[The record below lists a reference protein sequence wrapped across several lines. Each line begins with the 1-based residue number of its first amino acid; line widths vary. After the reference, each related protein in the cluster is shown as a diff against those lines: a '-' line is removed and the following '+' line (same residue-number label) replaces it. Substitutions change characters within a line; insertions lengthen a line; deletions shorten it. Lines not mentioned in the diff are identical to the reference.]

1 MICWILSKANSNSP
15 KHAIRLI
22 TVCFSLQIL
31 IEMVTEFKNKKIA
44 AIYTVLPPHE
54 VDFMDEVGN
63 YDFTEL
69 QMKKLKKVMGFG
81 TRRVAAKGDTVG
93 DYAIQAVDQMLKDGI
108 FKESEI
114 GAIIVTTT
122 SPDHFIPPI
131 SNIVQGKFDFDE
143 DTVCIDISQ
152 GCCGYPVGLTYAFMT
167 LDAQKDKKVLLIAG
181 DMLSHRVSERDRAS
195 RPITGDAVTVSL
207 IENSDNG
214 KPVWCSLKND
224 GKDAFAV
231 YIPAGGSRMEITPE
245 TTKEEE
251 DEFGNWRGKQHLVMQ
266 GDLVFNIIINMTPVM
281 MEELLSKSGDKMD
294 DIDYF
299 VCHQSS
305 SFTLKKLAQRLEVTE
320 ERLPRDIVPKY
331 GNSSSATIPVTMCE
345 HVNEFFAD
353 GKKKKFMFAAFGTG
367 MSLGAV
373 LMELNKPIC
382 KLMDYKQ
389 NS

>member
-1 MICWILSKANSNSP
+1 ML
-15 KHAIRLI
+15 
-22 TVCFSLQIL
+22 TQ
-31 IEMVTEFKNKKIA
+31 FKRKKISA
-44 AIYTVLPPHE
+44 VYSVLPSHE

-63 YDFTEL
+63 YSFTEA

-81 TRRVAAKGDTVG
+81 TRRVAQEGETVG
-93 DYAIQAVDQMLKDGI
+93 DYAVYGIEQMLHDGI

-143 DTVCIDISQ
+143 DVVCIDISQ
-152 GCCGYPVGLTYAFMT
+152 GCCGYIVGLTYSFMT
-167 LDAQKDKKVLLIAG
+167 LEAMCDKKVLLISG
-181 DMLSHRVSERDRAS
+181 DVLTFRVSTRDRAS
-195 RPITGDAVTVSL
+195 RPITGDAVSISV
-207 IENSDNG
+207 IENTVDDNQI
-214 KPVWCSLKND
+214 WCSLKND

-231 YIPAGGSRMEITPE
+231 YIPAGGSRMPITPE
-245 TTKEEE
+245 ITEEKP
-251 DEFGNWRGKQHLVMQ
+251 DEFGNWRGQQHLVMQ
-266 GDLVFNIIINMTPVM
+266 GDLVFNIIINKTPVM

-305 SFTLKKLAQRLEVTE
+305 SFTLKKLAQRLEVSE
-320 ERLPRDIVPKY
+320 QRLFNDIVPKY

-345 HVNEFFAD
+345 HNEKMFAD
-353 GKKKKFMFAAFGTG
+353 GLTKKIMFAAFGTG

-373 LMELNKPIC
+373 LMNMTKPTC
-382 KLMDYKQ
+382 KFLDYPHRKNQ
-389 NS
+389 

>member
-1 MICWILSKANSNSP
+1 
-15 KHAIRLI
+15 
-22 TVCFSLQIL
+22 
-31 IEMVTEFKNKKIA
+31 MVTKFENKKIG
-44 AIYTVLPPHE
+44 AIYSVIPAHE
-54 VDFMDEVGN
+54 VDFMDEAGN
-63 YDFTEL
+63 YSFSEI

-81 TRRVAAKGDTVG
+81 TRRVAMPGETVG
-93 DYAIQAVDQMLKDGI
+93 DYAVFGIQQMLKDGV
-108 FKESEI
+108 FTENEI

-131 SNIVQGKFDFDE
+131 SNIVQGKFEFDE

-152 GCCGYPVGLTYAFMT
+152 GCCGYTVGLTYAFMT
-167 LDAQKDKKVLLIAG
+167 LNSMENKKVLLIAG
-181 DMLSHRVSERDRAS
+181 DMLSARVSTRDRAS
-195 RPITGDAVTVSL
+195 RPITGDGVTISV
-207 IENSDNG
+207 IENSTEDNT
-214 KPVWCSLKND
+214 VWCSLKND

-231 YIPAGGSRMEITPE
+231 YVPAGGTRMPITPE

-305 SFTLKKLAQRLEVTE
+305 SFTLKKLAQRLEVSE

-331 GNSSSATIPVTMCE
+331 GNSSSATIPVTICE
-345 HVNEFFAD
+345 HYEEFFAD
-353 GKKKKFMFAAFGTG
+353 GKPKKIMFAAFGTG

-373 LMELNKPIC
+373 LMDMEKPIC
-382 KLMDYKQ
+382 KMLDY
-389 NS
+389 NHNNG

>member
-1 MICWILSKANSNSP
+1 
-15 KHAIRLI
+15 
-22 TVCFSLQIL
+22 
-31 IEMVTEFKNKKIA
+31 MVTSFNNKTIS
-44 AIYTVLPPHE
+44 AIYSVLPAHE
-54 VDFMDEVGN
+54 VDFMDEAGN
-63 YDFTEL
+63 YSFSEA

-81 TRRVAAKGDTVG
+81 TRRVAMEGETVG
-93 DYAIQAVDQMLKDGI
+93 DYAIYGIKKMLEDGV

-143 DTVCIDISQ
+143 DVVCIDISQ
-152 GCCGYPVGLTYAFMT
+152 GCCGYTVGLTYSFMT
-167 LDAQKDKKVLLIAG
+167 LNSLEDKKVLLIAG
-181 DMLSHRVSERDRAS
+181 DMLSARVSTRDRAS
-195 RPITGDAVTVSL
+195 RPITGDGVTISI
-207 IENSDNG
+207 IENTVTEN
-214 KPVWCSLKND
+214 KIFCSLKND

-231 YIPAGGSRMEITPE
+231 YVPAGGTRMPITPE

-281 MEELLSKSGDKMD
+281 MEELLAKSGDKMD

-305 SFTLKKLAQRLEVTE
+305 SFTLKKLAQRLDVTE

-345 HVNEFFAD
+345 HCDQFFAD
-353 GKKKKFMFAAFGTG
+353 GKKKKIMFAAFGTG

-373 LMELNKPIC
+373 LMDVEKPIC
-382 KLMDYKQ
+382 KLLDYPHK
-389 NS
+389 ND

>member
-1 MICWILSKANSNSP
+1 ML
-15 KHAIRLI
+15 
-22 TVCFSLQIL
+22 TQ
-31 IEMVTEFKNKKIA
+31 FKGKKIS
-44 AIYTVLPPHE
+44 AIYSVLPTHE

-63 YDFTEL
+63 YAFTEA

-81 TRRVAAKGDTVG
+81 TRRVAITGETVG
-93 DYAIQAVDQMLKDGI
+93 DYAIHAIEQMLKDGI
-108 FKESEI
+108 FSASEI
-114 GAIIVTTT
+114 GGIIVTTT

-152 GCCGYPVGLTYAFMT
+152 GCCGYTVGLTYSFMT
-167 LDAQKDKKVLLIAG
+167 LEAMRNTSKKVLLIAG
-181 DMLSHRVSERDRAS
+181 DLLSFRVSERDRAS

-207 IENSDNG
+207 VENTDDDR
-214 KPVWCSLKND
+214 PIWCSLKND

-231 YIPAGGSRMEITPE
+231 YIPAGGTRMEITPE

-266 GDLVFNIIINMTPVM
+266 GDLVFNIIINMTPEV
-281 MEELLSKSGDKMD
+281 MEELLAKSGDKMD

-305 SFTLKKLAQRLEVTE
+305 SFTLKKLAQRLDVTHQ
-320 ERLPRDIVPKY
+320 RLFNDIVPKY

-345 HVNEFFAD
+345 HNEEMFAD
-353 GKKKKFMFAAFGTG
+353 GKSKKVMFAAFGTG
-367 MSLGAV
+367 MSLGAI
-373 LMELNKPIC
+373 LLDMEKPVC
-382 KLMDYKQ
+382 KFINYPHKND
-389 NS
+389 

>member
-1 MICWILSKANSNSP
+1 ML
-15 KHAIRLI
+15 
-22 TVCFSLQIL
+22 TQF
-31 IEMVTEFKNKKIA
+31 TGKKIS
-44 AIYTVLPPHE
+44 AIYSVLPTHE
-54 VDFMDEVGN
+54 VDFMDEAGN
-63 YDFTEL
+63 YAFTEA

-81 TRRVAAKGDTVG
+81 TRRVAQEGETVG
-93 DYAIQAVDQMLKDGI
+93 DYAIQGIKQMLDDGV

-143 DTVCIDISQ
+143 DVVCLDISQ
-152 GCCGYPVGLTYAFMT
+152 GCCGYTVGLTYSFLT
-167 LDAQKDKKVLLIAG
+167 LEAMRNKKVLLIAG
-181 DMLSHRVSERDRAS
+181 DMLTFRVSTRDRAS
-195 RPITGDAVTVSL
+195 RPITGDAVTISV
-207 IENSDNG
+207 IENCEKENIAY
-214 KPVWCSLKND
+214 CSLKND

-231 YIPAGGSRMEITPE
+231 YIPAGGTRMPITPE

-266 GDLVFNIIINMTPVM
+266 GDLVFNIIINMTPVVI
-281 MEELLSKSGDKMD
+281 EELLSKSGNKMD

-305 SFTLKKLAQRLEVTE
+305 SFTLKKLAQRLEVSE

-345 HVNEFFAD
+345 HSDEFFAD
-353 GKKKKFMFAAFGTG
+353 GKKKRIMFAAFGTG

-373 LMELNKPIC
+373 LLDMEKPVCKFLNYPH
-382 KLMDYKQ
+382 Q
-389 NS
+389 S

>member
-1 MICWILSKANSNSP
+1 
-15 KHAIRLI
+15 
-22 TVCFSLQIL
+22 
-31 IEMVTEFKNKKIA
+31 MVTSFENKKIT
-44 AIYTVLPPHE
+44 AIYSVLPAHE
-54 VDFMDEVGN
+54 VDFMDEAGN
-63 YDFTEL
+63 YSFSEV

-81 TRRVAAKGDTVG
+81 TRRVAMEGETVG
-93 DYAIQAVDQMLKDGI
+93 DYAIYGIKKMLEDGV
-108 FKESEI
+108 FQESDI

-131 SNIVQGKFDFDE
+131 SNIVQGKFNFDE
-143 DTVCIDISQ
+143 DVVCIDISQ
-152 GCCGYPVGLTYAFMT
+152 GCCGYIVGLTYSFMT
-167 LDAQKDKKVLLIAG
+167 LNAMAGKKVLLIAG
-181 DMLSHRVSERDRAS
+181 DMLSARVSTRDRAS
-195 RPITGDAVTVSL
+195 RPITGDGVTISI
-207 IENSDNG
+207 IENTTDDN
-214 KPVWCSLKND
+214 PIWCSLKND

-231 YIPAGGSRMEITPE
+231 YVPAGGTRMPITPE

-281 MEELLSKSGDKMD
+281 MEELLAKSGDKMD

-305 SFTLKKLAQRLEVTE
+305 SFTLKKLAQRLDVTE

-345 HVNEFFAD
+345 HVDEFFAD
-353 GKKKKFMFAAFGTG
+353 GKKKKIMFAAFGTG

-373 LMELNKPIC
+373 LMDIEKPIC
-382 KLMDYKQ
+382 KLIDYPHK
-389 NS
+389 NG

>member
-1 MICWILSKANSNSP
+1 ML
-15 KHAIRLI
+15 
-22 TVCFSLQIL
+22 TQ
-31 IEMVTEFKNKKIA
+31 FKGKKISA
-44 AIYTVLPPHE
+44 VYSVLPSNE
-54 VDFMDEVGN
+54 VDFMDEAGN
-63 YDFTEL
+63 YAFTEA

-81 TRRVAAKGDTVG
+81 TRRVAKEGETVG
-93 DYAIQAVDQMLKDGI
+93 DYAIYGIQQMLENGV
-108 FKESEI
+108 FKENEI

-152 GCCGYPVGLTYAFMT
+152 GCCGYIVGLTYAFMT
-167 LDAQKDKKVLLIAG
+167 LNSLENKKVLLVSG
-181 DMLSHRVSERDRAS
+181 DMLSARVSKRDRAS
-195 RPITGDAVTVSL
+195 RPITGDGVTISI
-207 IENSDNG
+207 IENTGNED
-214 KPVWCSLKND
+214 KIWCSLKND

-231 YIPAGGSRMEITPE
+231 YVPAGGTRMPITPE

-281 MEELLSKSGDKMD
+281 MEELLARSGDKMD

-305 SFTLKKLAQRLEVTE
+305 SFTLKKLAQRLDVSE

-345 HVNEFFAD
+345 HNEEFFAD
-353 GKKKKFMFAAFGTG
+353 GKKKKIMFAAFGTG

-373 LMELNKPIC
+373 LMNMEKPVCKFLNYPHK
-382 KLMDYKQ
+382 KL
-389 NS
+389 

>member
-1 MICWILSKANSNSP
+1 MLT
-15 KHAIRLI
+15 R
-22 TVCFSLQIL
+22 
-31 IEMVTEFKNKKIA
+31 FKGKKISA
-44 AIYTVLPPHE
+44 VYSILPTHE

-63 YDFTEL
+63 YAFTEA

-81 TRRVAAKGDTVG
+81 TRRVAMVGETVG
-93 DYAIQAVDQMLKDGI
+93 DYAIYAVDQMLKDGV

-152 GCCGYPVGLTYAFMT
+152 GCCGYTVGLTYAFMT
-167 LDAQKDKKVLLIAG
+167 LEAMKDKKVLVIAG
-181 DMLSHRVSERDRAS
+181 DLLSFRVSERDRAS

-207 IENSDNG
+207 IENTGDDR
-214 KPVWCSLKND
+214 PVWCSLKND

-231 YIPAGGSRMEITPE
+231 YIPAGGTRMPITPE

-281 MEELLSKSGDKMD
+281 MEELLAKSGDKMD

-320 ERLPRDIVPKY
+320 QRLFNDIVPKY

-345 HVNEFFAD
+345 HNEEMFAD
-353 GKKKKFMFAAFGTG
+353 GKQKKVMFAAFGTG

-373 LMELNKPIC
+373 LMDMEKPVC
-382 KLMDYKQ
+382 KFMNYPHKND
-389 NS
+389 

>member
-1 MICWILSKANSNSP
+1 
-15 KHAIRLI
+15 
-22 TVCFSLQIL
+22 
-31 IEMVTEFKNKKIA
+31 MVTSFSNKAIS
-44 AIYTVLPPHE
+44 AIYSVLPAHE
-54 VDFMDEVGN
+54 VDFMDEAGN
-63 YDFTEL
+63 YSFSEI

-81 TRRVAAKGDTVG
+81 TRRVAMVGETVG
-93 DYAIQAVDQMLKDGI
+93 DYAVHGIQQMLNDGV
-108 FKESEI
+108 FSEDEI

-143 DTVCIDISQ
+143 DVVCIDISQ
-152 GCCGYPVGLTYAFMT
+152 GCCGYTVGLTYAFMT
-167 LDAQKDKKVLLIAG
+167 LNSLQNKKVLLIAG
-181 DMLSHRVSERDRAS
+181 DMLSARVSTRDRAS
-195 RPITGDAVTVSL
+195 RPITGDGVTISI
-207 IENSDNG
+207 IENSASDNR
-214 KPVWCSLKND
+214 VYCSLKND

-231 YIPAGGSRMEITPE
+231 YVPAGGTRLPITPE

-281 MEELLSKSGDKMD
+281 MEELLSKAGNKMD

-345 HVNEFFAD
+345 HCDEFFAD
-353 GKKKKFMFAAFGTG
+353 GKRKKIMFAAFGTG

-373 LMELNKPIC
+373 LMDMERPLC
-382 KLMDYKQ
+382 KMIDYNHK
-389 NS
+389 NG